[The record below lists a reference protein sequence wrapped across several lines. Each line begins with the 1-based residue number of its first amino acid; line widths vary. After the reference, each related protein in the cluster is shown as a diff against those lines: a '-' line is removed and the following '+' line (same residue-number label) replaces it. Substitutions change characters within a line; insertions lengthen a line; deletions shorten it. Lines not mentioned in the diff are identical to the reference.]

1 VSFDYLVHQAMA
13 YLAATLQSPTEIA
26 ALVAVAIAGVL
37 TLTSSFVKTMVPL
50 RGLAVCSNIGFLC
63 WGVLHPSIVMAL
75 LHATLLP
82 INCVRFSEML
92 RLTRRIRIAT
102 ASADT
107 SGIWLRPYMKQTR
120 RKAGDVLFSKGDT
133 ADHLYVLAEGRIELV
148 EIGAVMEPGRVFGE
162 IAFFSPSQQRT
173 LTARCLDDCL
183 ILSVNEQTVLEL
195 YYQNP
200 SFGFELIRL
209 VANRLSADVERQQ
222 AQIERL
228 RAELAG
234 REAAA

>member
-1 VSFDYLVHQAMA
+1 
-13 YLAATLQSPTEIA
+13 
-26 ALVAVAIAGVL
+26 
-37 TLTSSFVKTMVPL
+37 
-50 RGLAVCSNIGFLC
+50 
-63 WGVLHPSIVMAL
+63 
-75 LHATLLP
+75 
-82 INCVRFSEML
+82 
-92 RLTRRIRIAT
+92 
-102 ASADT
+102 
-107 SGIWLRPYMKQTR
+107 MKQTR

-133 ADHLYVLAEGRIELV
+133 ADHLYFLAEGRIEFV
-148 EIGAVMEPGRVFGE
+148 EIGSVMEPGRVFGE
-162 IAFFSPSQQRT
+162 IAFFSPSGQRS
-173 LTARCLDDCL
+173 LSARCLDDCL

>member
-1 VSFDYLVHQAMA
+1 MQQGLA
-13 YLAATLQSPTEIA
+13 YLKAMLESPAEIA
-26 ALVAVAIAGVL
+26 ALVAVIIAGIL

-63 WGVLHPSIVMAL
+63 WGVLHPSPVMAL
-75 LHATLLP
+75 LHAALLP

-92 RLTRRIRIAT
+92 RLTRRVRIA
-102 ASADT
+102 ASNADT

-133 ADHLYVLAEGRIELV
+133 ADHLYFLAQGRIELV

-162 IAFFSPSQQRT
+162 IAFFSASRQRT
-173 LTARCLDDCL
+173 LSARCLDDCL
-183 ILSVNEQTVLEL
+183 ILSVNQQTVGEL

-209 VANRLSADVERQQ
+209 VTNRLTADIDRHV

-234 REAAA
+234 RETAA

>member
-1 VSFDYLVHQAMA
+1 MCA
-13 YLAATLQSPTEIA
+13 LAVGAFFTIS
-26 ALVAVAIAGVL
+26 
-37 TLTSSFVKTMVPL
+37 SSFVKTMVPL
-50 RGLAVCSNIGFLC
+50 RGLAVLSNVGFLC
-63 WGVLHPSIVMAL
+63 YSVMHPSAVTAL
-75 LHATLLP
+75 LYAILLP

-133 ADHLYVLAEGRIELV
+133 ADHLYFLAEGRIELV